1 MTVKVEVIEGGVPH
15 QKILIAGLVLAII
28 GLYLSYLNVM
38 TGTQM
43 FAFFGGLA
51 AIAALIWGSHTI
63 KVLASYG
70 IGTGVPSL
78 GMIAFGSGVI
88 AYLFASR
95 FGIWAPIVAIIIAA
109 IVGLILGYLANNVV
123 SMHIPVM
130 IKSLTELAVVGAL
143 TLMGFTSMM
152 TGSFAF
158 TPGPSV
164 LFSITTGSVKILG
177 IAVPAYQYSF
187 IGGALIATLFLLSA
201 IAIQHPFNACL
212 GPGWKQDRMLML
224 TAECGFLTMML
235 AAIMSLALISMGA
248 ALLSFIIGLI
258 GWYYTYS
265 KYIVLSKRDAAA
277 WLDMKPIPEM
287 EGH

>member
-15 QKILIAGLVLAII
+15 QKILIAGLVLTLI
-28 GLYLSYLNVM
+28 GLYLSYLNVIA
-38 TGTQM
+38 GTQM

-88 AYLFASR
+88 AYLFASK
-95 FGIWAPIVAIIIAA
+95 FGILAPVVAIIIAA

-143 TLMGFTSMM
+143 TLMGYSALM
-152 TGSFAF
+152 TGSFTFSAL
-158 TPGPSV
+158 TSGSMKVLGMALPS
-164 LFSITTGSVKILG
+164 
-177 IAVPAYQYSF
+177 YQSSF

-235 AAIMSLALISMGA
+235 AAIMSLALISTGA
-248 ALLSFIIGLI
+248 AVLSFIIGLV
-258 GWYYTYS
+258 GWYYTYT
-265 KYIVLSKRDAAA
+265 KYICLSKRDAAA

>member
-1 MTVKVEVIEGGVPH
+1 MSVKVEVIEGGVPH
-15 QKILIAGLVLAII
+15 QKILIAGLVLTII
-28 GLYLSYLNVM
+28 GLYLSYLNVIA
-38 TGTQM
+38 GTQM

-51 AIAALIWGSHTI
+51 AIAALMWGSHTI

-88 AYLFASR
+88 AYLFASK
-95 FGIWAPIVAIIIAA
+95 FGIAAPIVAIVIAA

-143 TLMGFTSMM
+143 TLMGYSALI
-152 TGSFAF
+152 TGSFTFSAL
-158 TPGPSV
+158 TSGSMKVLGMSVPS
-164 LFSITTGSVKILG
+164 
-177 IAVPAYQYSF
+177 YQSSF

-235 AAIMSLALISMGA
+235 AAILSLAIVSTGA
-248 ALLSFIIGLI
+248 AVLSFIIGLI

-265 KYIVLSKRDAAA
+265 KYICLSKRDAAA
-277 WLDMKPIPEM
+277 WLDMKPIPEL

>member
-1 MTVKVEVIEGGVPH
+1 
-15 QKILIAGLVLAII
+15 VLTLI
-28 GLYLSYLNVM
+28 GLYLSYLNVIA
-38 TGTQM
+38 GTQM

-51 AIAALIWGSHTI
+51 AIAALIWGSHAI

-88 AYLFASR
+88 AYLFASK
-95 FGIWAPIVAIIIAA
+95 FGIWAPIVAIVIAA

-143 TLMGFTSMM
+143 TLMGYSALI
-152 TGSFAF
+152 TGSFTFSAL
-158 TPGPSV
+158 TSGSMKVLGMSVPS
-164 LFSITTGSVKILG
+164 
-177 IAVPAYQYSF
+177 YQSSF

-235 AAIMSLALISMGA
+235 ASILSLALVSIGA
-248 ALLSFIIGLI
+248 AVLSFIIGLI

-265 KYIVLSKRDAAA
+265 KYICLSKRDAAA
-277 WLDMKPIPEM
+277 WLDTKPIPEM

>member
-15 QKILIAGLVLAII
+15 QKILIAGLLLALI
-28 GLYLSYLNVM
+28 GLYLSYLDVIA
-38 TGTQM
+38 GTQM

-88 AYLFASR
+88 AYLFASK
-95 FGIWAPIVAIIIAA
+95 FGIAAPIVAIIIAA

-143 TLMGFTSMM
+143 TLMGYSAMM
-152 TGSFAF
+152 TGSFSF
-158 TPGPSV
+158 TPSSPV
-164 LFSITTGSVKILG
+164 LFSLTTGSVKVLG
-177 IAVPAYQYSF
+177 MAVPSYQYSF

-235 AAIMSLALISMGA
+235 AAIMSVALVSVGA

-258 GWYYTYS
+258 GWIYTYS
-265 KYIVLSKRDAAA
+265 KYICLSKRDAAA
-277 WLDMKPIPEM
+277 WLDMKPIPEL